1 MKKVLFSILAVAAV
15 VACNKNDVTPS
26 QPAGE
31 PGAIKFGVSGLVATK
46 AVSESDANTVQAS
59 GFNVAG
65 IVDETTVY
73 FNELASVDA
82 VNSNYATATQYYY
95 PTGKTLDFYAV
106 HPVNRTIAVAAD
118 GVVTVAY
125 EQTNTEDLIVAKRE
139 AVAASAG
146 DVALTFD
153 HVLSQLVFTVKGA
166 DAKADYLLKS
176 INVTAPNG
184 GTYKFAD
191 GQWTRGEDAVEAYWA
206 TDLEVSTSEPTAVDE
221 SMTFLPG
228 AVVIEATWETYVND
242 ELIASYTKAT
252 AADAIELEMGKKNT
266 INLTLPNADA
276 QGITFT
282 VTVNPW
288 GTASQDVTLN

>member
-15 VACNKNDVTPS
+15 VACNKNEVTPS
-26 QPAGE
+26 QLIGE

-65 IVDETTVY
+65 LVDETTVY
-73 FNELASVDA
+73 FNELASFDA
-82 VNSNYATATQYYY
+82 VNGNYATATQYYY
-95 PTGKTLDFYAV
+95 PSGKTVNFYAV
-106 HPVNRTIAVAAD
+106 HPVNREITVAAD
-118 GVVTVAY
+118 GAVTVTY
-125 EQTNTEDLIVAKRE
+125 VQTNTEDLIVAQRSD
-139 AVAASAG
+139 VAASDS

-153 HVLSQLVFTVKGA
+153 HVLSQLVFTAQGA
-166 DAKADYLLKS
+166 DTKAEYLLKS

-191 GQWTRGEDAVEAYWA
+191 GEWTRGEDAVEAYWN
-206 TDLEVSTSEPTAVDE
+206 TDLTVSTSEPTAVNE

-228 AVVIEATWETYVND
+228 NIVIEVTWETYVNN
-242 ELIASYTKAT
+242 ELIASYTKSTVAG
-252 AADAIELEMGKKNT
+252 AIQLEKGKKNT

-276 QGITFT
+276 QGITFS